1 MLSSLSVM
9 AVLILSI
16 AVNRPVMGRFK
27 NHLAS
32 SGGGGGGGTE
42 GGGRGGGPSTSS
54 GSVGGGRRDS
64 SNGHGE
70 SGRNPASRSR
80 GHRDSTNG
88 SSSGVLKNACFDFF
102 SPSEGGCISAL
113 ISLISEKF
121 TFSRLL

>member
-1 MLSSLSVM
+1 MLSSFQLSVM
-9 AVLILSI
+9 DVLILSI

-32 SGGGGGGGTE
+32 SGGGGGGTE

-70 SGRNPASRSR
+70 SGRNPASRSK

-102 SPSEGGCISAL
+102 SPSESGYISTL
-113 ISLISEKF
+113 ISLISEN
-121 TFSRLL
+121 FSFGI